1 MTNRSVLLALSPD
14 EALVLFEM
22 LARLRYT
29 VGTHIGVED
38 RAELAVLWTLQNT
51 LEAQLLA
58 PLEESYLRQ
67 VADAKLR
74 LDPGEID

>member
-1 MTNRSVLLALSPD
+1 MTNRSVLVALSAD

-22 LARLRYT
+22 LARVRYA
-29 VGTHIGVED
+29 VGSHIVVED
-38 RAELAVLWTLQNT
+38 RAELAVLWALQGS

-58 PLEESYLRQ
+58 PLEASYLRQ

-74 LDPGEID
+74 LDPGED